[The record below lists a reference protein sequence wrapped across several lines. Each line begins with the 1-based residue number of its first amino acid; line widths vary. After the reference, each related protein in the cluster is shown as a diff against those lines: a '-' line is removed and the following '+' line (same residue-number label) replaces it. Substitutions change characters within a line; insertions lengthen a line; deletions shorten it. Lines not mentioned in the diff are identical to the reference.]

1 MDNKQFVVVDIETTW
16 LSRERSRITEI
27 AAMRYN
33 GTEIIDRY
41 ETLVNP
47 EKPISYSITRL
58 TGIDDELV
66 KDAPIISE
74 VLPWFFDFMKD
85 DIMVAHNASFDYGF
99 LNYNAILHLEQ
110 SIENPVLCTRKL
122 ANRLLCELPSKRL
135 EMICSHFCIVNKRA
149 HRAMSDV
156 DVTVQVLEN
165 FLGILESRWISSK
178 SEILNFQNSK
188 IVR

>member
-1 MDNKQFVVVDIETTW
+1 MENKHFVVVDIETTW
-16 LSRERSRITEI
+16 LSRDRSRITEI
-27 AAMRYN
+27 AAMRFD
-33 GTEIIDRY
+33 GSGIVDKY

-58 TGIDDELV
+58 TGIDDALV
-66 KDAPIISE
+66 KNSPTIGE

-99 LNYNAILHLEQ
+99 LNHNAILHLDQE
-110 SIENPVLCTRKL
+110 IENPVLCTRKL

-135 EMICSHFCIVNKRA
+135 EMICNHFCITNQRA

-165 FLGILESRWISSK
+165 FLKMLDLKWVSSK
-178 SEILNFQNSK
+178 LEILDFQNSK
-188 IVR
+188 IIR